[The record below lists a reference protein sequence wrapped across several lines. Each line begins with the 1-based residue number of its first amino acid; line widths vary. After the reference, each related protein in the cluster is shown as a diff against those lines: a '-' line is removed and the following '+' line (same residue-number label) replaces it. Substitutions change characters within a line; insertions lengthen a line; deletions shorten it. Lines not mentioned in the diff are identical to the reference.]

1 MKCFCSLILL
11 IFVTKYVSLSFEPVV
26 LAEEDDLL
34 LTSEHT
40 RYETRTQ
47 VDQYEA
53 SSPSS

>member
-47 VDQYEA
+47 DDQYEA